1 MHNDRKWWK
10 ESVIYQLYPRSF
22 QDSNGDGI
30 GDLRG
35 ILQRMDY
42 LEQLGI
48 RAIWLNP
55 IYKSPNDDM
64 GYDIRAHARGIRIIM
79 DLVVN
84 HTSDEHAW
92 FVEARKSKDNPYRD
106 FYIWR
111 KGKGKE
117 PGDEPNNWASFFTP
131 SAWTY
136 DEATDEY
143 YLHLFSQKQP
153 DLNWENPRLREEVYR
168 MMNWWMDKGIDGFR
182 MDVINLIAKEEGLPD
197 GASSGAGYVFCPEH
211 FANQEKL
218 HDHLQE
224 MRRRCFDGRDAM
236 CVGETPFSSPETG
249 SRLMDPENRELD
261 MIFQDA
267 LMEVDSGEGSKWN
280 VIPFSLK
287 EWKRRVRTWQQ
298 VAENTW
304 GSLFWSN
311 HDQPRPLSRFVDLD
325 AAARAAIADLPEGAQ
340 GQDAA
345 YAAAFETLRTRAAK
359 MLGAAMHLMRGTSYI
374 FQGEEI
380 GMLNMPFASPE
391 DLRDIESI
399 NFYNEECKKGGD
411 AADQAFMLGVLEEM
425 ELSNMRT
432 IIMAIL
438 MFGFCLVIMMT
449 NHSYLNRR
457 TKESEM
463 VAKRDPMT
471 GVGSKHAYMI
481 KENDLNS
488 LIHEGEAEPFAVVVC
503 DVNGLK
509 KINDTLGHK
518 AGDEYIRKACTM
530 ICDIFRHSPVFRVG
544 GDEFVAVL
552 SGRDFAHKNELMQV
566 LHDRSAEHIQS
577 NDAVVSGGL
586 AVFMPEKDHNVHDVF
601 QRADE
606 LMYQEKKVLKS
617 LGAVTRD
624 DESDAAEAAAEAEKA
639 GKLTP
644 SDETILNIRRFVLIA
659 DDEETNR
666 IMLGS
671 VLEDQF
677 DILYAADGEETMEI
691 VRERKDDIALVLLD
705 LMMPLLDGRE
715 VLKQMSG
722 DPELRMIPVI
732 VLTADQEAELECLK
746 LGAMDFIPKPYPIM
760 EVIRARVNRCTPP
773 SATA

>member
-64 GYDIRAHARGIRIIM
+64 GYDISDYRDIMDEFGTMADFDELLAAAHARGIQIIM

-411 AADQAFMLGVLEEM
+411 AAEKAFQSILKKGRDNARTPMQWDDSAFAGFTMGSEPWEKVNPNYQSINVARQMEDPDSVLAFYRQLIRFKQTDEAAVYGAFRDLLPED
-425 ELSNMRT
+425 EDLFAYER
-432 IIMAIL
+432 AL
-438 MFGFCLVIMMT
+438 PEAPQDGFLVIC
-449 NHSYLNRR
+449 NFSGA
-457 TKESEM
+457 
-463 VAKRDPMT
+463 AKP
-471 GVGSKHAYMI
+471 VP
-481 KENDLNS
+481 E
-488 LIHEGEAEPFAVVVC
+488 
-503 DVNGLK
+503 
-509 KINDTLGHK
+509 TLR
-518 AGDEYIRKACTM
+518 E
-530 ICDIFRHSPVFRVG
+530 
-544 GDEFVAVL
+544 AVL
-552 SGRDFAHKNELMQV
+552 ARGGEMLFSNVKERDEDV
-566 LHDRSAEHIQS
+566 LQP
-577 NDAVVSGGL
+577 
-586 AVFMPEKDHNVHDVF
+586 F
-601 QRADE
+601 
-606 LMYQEKKVLKS
+606 
-617 LGAVTRD
+617 
-624 DESDAAEAAAEAEKA
+624 
-639 GKLTP
+639 
-644 SDETILNIRRFVLIA
+644 
-659 DDEETNR
+659 
-666 IMLGS
+666 
-671 VLEDQF
+671 
-677 DILYAADGEETMEI
+677 
-691 VRERKDDIALVLLD
+691 
-705 LMMPLLDGRE
+705 
-715 VLKQMSG
+715 
-722 DPELRMIPVI
+722 ELR
-732 VLTADQEAELECLK
+732 
-746 LGAMDFIPKPYPIM
+746 
-760 EVIRARVNRCTPP
+760 VIR
-773 SATA
+773 